1 MTIKELT
8 REPLQQVKQNY
19 YTKKQAENGAG
30 VSYGELAQIDEL
42 VTDAEIYREFE
53 GVIFTPDDFS

>member
-8 REPLQQVKQNY
+8 REQLQQVKQEY
-19 YTKKQAENGAG
+19 YTRKQEEAGAG

-42 VTDAEIYREFE
+42 VTDAEIFE
-53 GVIFTPDDFS
+53 QYAGVIFTPDDF